1 MVGLA
6 DFLKPACCIFA
17 KAPLFVLVISAGVFA
32 GCQPS
37 EDQPKPGERQDNAV
51 QADGSL
57 AQDQELLSAGI
68 GMADLPDHFSSLW
81 RPWEGDL
88 DGMLERRA
96 IRVLVVHSGYLY
108 FFDKGR
114 PRGVTAEM
122 LAEFERFLNKTYETR
137 RLPVYV
143 LPVPVTRERLI
154 PDLIAGRADLVA
166 ANLTITPDRL
176 ERVDFASPIYSGV
189 NEIVVTGPSAPD
201 LGSLEDLSGQDV
213 FVRASSS
220 YFESLSRLSAKLE
233 AAGLKPPRIRLVE
246 EVLEDEDV
254 LEMVNAGTYPMTV
267 VDDVKARFWMGM
279 LEDIRIRD
287 DLVLN
292 TNGDIAWAFRKG
304 SPELEALLSRFMK
317 THGQGTLF
325 GNVVRNKY
333 LDDSGWVKSIST
345 AAALERF
352 QGLSSLFKKYA
363 EEYDF
368 DWLELAAQAYQESG
382 FDNDKRSP
390 VGAVGIMQ
398 VKPSTAADR
407 NIAVPNV
414 TELENNIHAGAK
426 YMRFLADRY
435 FADASVHP
443 LDQWL
448 LAVAAYN
455 AGPAKIAR
463 MRKLAVKHGYDPT
476 VWFDNVEVV
485 VARNVGRE
493 TVTYV
498 SNIYKYYL
506 AYKLS
511 WERSN
516 LRQITMGD
524 QTRQSTGQ
532 EETE

>member
-1 MVGLA
+1 LSKRRIPIRPILA
-6 DFLKPACCIFA
+6 ACAAILGMA
-17 KAPLFVLVISAGVFA
+17 LLP

-37 EDQPKPGERQDNAV
+37 SDEPKPGERQDTAV

-57 AQDQELLSAGI
+57 PEGHELLSTGI
-68 GMADLPDHFSSLW
+68 GMSNLPDHFSSLW
-81 RPWEGDL
+81 QPWQGDL

-114 PRGVTAEM
+114 PRGMTAEM
-122 LAEFERFLNKTYETR
+122 LAEFERFVNRKYKTN

-154 PDLIAGRADLVA
+154 PDLLAGRADLVA
-166 ANLTITPDRL
+166 ANLTVTGDRL
-176 ERVDFASPIYSGV
+176 EQADFTSPVYSGV
-189 NEIVVTGPSAPD
+189 NEIIVTGPSAPK
-201 LGSLEDLSGQDV
+201 LKTLEDLSGQDV

-220 YFESLSRLSAKLE
+220 YFESLNRLSARFT
-233 AAGLKPPRIRLVE
+233 AMNMKPPRIRLVE

-254 LEMVNAGTYPMTV
+254 LEMVNAGTYTMTV
-267 VDDVKARFWMGM
+267 VDDVKARFWMGV
-279 LEDIRIRD
+279 LDEIKVRE

-292 TNGDIAWAFRKG
+292 TNGDIGWAFRKN
-304 SPELEALLSRFMK
+304 SPQFQSLLNEFMRS
-317 THGQGTLF
+317 HGEGTLF
-325 GNVVRNKY
+325 GNVVRGKY
-333 LDDSGWVKSIST
+333 LDDNSWVKSVSST
-345 AAALERF
+345 AALERF
-352 QGLSSLFKKYA
+352 HDLSSLFRKYA
-363 EEYDF
+363 DEFGF
-368 DWLELAAQAYQESG
+368 DWLELAAQAFQESG
-382 FDNDKRSP
+382 FNNEKRSP
-390 VGAVGIMQ
+390 AGAVGIMQ
-398 VKPSTAADR
+398 VKPSTAEDR
-407 NIAVPNV
+407 NVGVPDV
-414 TELENNIHAGAK
+414 EQLENNIHAGAK
-426 YMRFLADRY
+426 YLRFLADRY

-511 WERSN
+511 WERSE
-516 LRQITMGD
+516 LRQKVIGD
-524 QTRQSTGQ
+524 SLPAVAEKSAG
-532 EETE
+532 EL